1 MGNNLR
7 EKNSNKTKRILREC
21 GAFVEGGHFVYS
33 SGRHGDF
40 YINKDALYMH
50 PVKFDDVV
58 YMLSQNILS
67 SFSVPIDIV
76 LSPTMGGILVGQGVA
91 HTLSL
96 EIGSEVL
103 FAYSEPKD
111 GDPFYRTIRRKY
123 DSIIR
128 DANVLL
134 VDDVVTT
141 GTTMV
146 GMAKSVLRRGGKV
159 VGGASICDRGQNRC
173 IKFYPDQD
181 SLVSELNLLPLLTLD
196 LRTFSS
202 DDCPFC
208 KSGRPIDPM
217 LGTST
222 SYFYG
227 DDLGRVSE

>member
-1 MGNNLR
+1 MK
-7 EKNSNKTKRILREC
+7 ENSSKTKRILRDC

-50 PVKFDDVV
+50 PLKFDDVV
-58 YMLSQNILS
+58 YMLSSNILD
-67 SFSVPIDIV
+67 SFSAGIDLV
-76 LSPTMGGILVGQGVA
+76 LSPTMGGVLVGQGVA

-96 EIGSEVL
+96 ELGKEVL
-103 FAYSEPKD
+103 FAYSEPKNN
-111 GDPFYRTIRRKY
+111 DPLHRTIRRKY
-123 DSIIR
+123 DGVVRGS
-128 DANVLL
+128 NVLL
-134 VDDVVTT
+134 VDDIVTT

-146 GMAKSVLRRGGKV
+146 GMAKSVIRRGGKV

-173 IKFYPDQD
+173 IKFYSDD
-181 SLVSELNLLPLLTLD
+181 GSTVSELNLVPLLTLD

-208 KSGRPIDPM
+208 RANRPIDPM

-227 DDLGRVSE
+227 DDMDRIKK